1 MMRKAL
7 MTILSILMLLIVSC
21 SEYNIYREEISIC
34 RVGDTYFDTLQAA
47 VDYIGSSRAIRAD
60 PWMIGVSSPG
70 NSYSFKS
77 SRISI
82 STNSSNSSSSTISHL
97 FINTTM

>member
-7 MTILSILMLLIVSC
+7 IAIISVLMLLIVSC

-60 PWMIGVSSPG
+60 PLMIGQSV
-70 NSYSFKS
+70 NSYSSKLQSELHCLS
-77 SRISI
+77 S
-82 STNSSNSSSSTISHL
+82 
-97 FINTTM
+97 F